1 MITYVLAALIVI
13 PLALLVV
20 DVFMPKRDHASPAAH
35 GVEIRPHVTAST
47 IDRRDVHRA
56 DPVVESEPRP
66 PRIAPGDG
74 MVYRP
79 AHRPSQPR

>member
-1 MITYVLAALIVI
+1 MIAYVLAALVVV
-13 PLALLVV
+13 PLALLIV
-20 DVFMPKRDHASPAAH
+20 DVFMPKRDNASLAAH

-56 DPVVESEPRP
+56 APAPDAEVRA

-79 AHRPSQPR
+79 AQRPAQPR